1 MKPYAEARAAIDDM
15 RDALADRACELGGA
29 AGVDAAI
36 FFSALGELFFNAGI
50 QMIGPE
56 VFREALQHM
65 LAQLDET
72 TRRGAAMRPH

>member
-36 FFSALGELFFNAGI
+36 FFSALGELFLRA
-50 QMIGPE
+50 
-56 VFREALQHM
+56 
-65 LAQLDET
+65 
-72 TRRGAAMRPH
+72 

>member
-1 MKPYAEARAAIDDM
+1 MKLYAEARAAIDDM

-36 FFSALGELFFNAGI
+36 FFSALGELFFAAGI

-72 TRRGAAMRPH
+72 TRRDAAMRPH